1 MTLRVY
7 RKQSWCEGKTNNW
20 LKTMKY
26 FIKSNISLSEFII
39 YQLVYILQFLDEYA
53 AERITRL
60 FAVRSS
66 IPMFSFEIRTD

>member
-1 MTLRVY
+1 MTLRVF
-7 RKQSWCEGKTNNW
+7 RKQSWCNGKSNNW

-26 FIKSNISLSEFII
+26 LIKSNSEFII

-53 AERITRL
+53 AEPITRL

-66 IPMFSFEIRTD
+66 LAMFSFEIRTD